1 MVKNSNRSWVGYKH
15 LIVITKKG
23 LVSREMYS
31 LPMYSVMSVNS
42 PLHEQSRCGICTNL
56 SQFTPVGYFIRFGTG
71 GCNETCSLYQIEEQ
85 EEI

>member
-31 LPMYSVMSVNS
+31 LPMYSVMSVKLYRSVNHCAFGLCMTTWHIREESGDSISLENS
-42 PLHEQSRCGICTNL
+42 YTMEAKWAD
-56 SQFTPVGYFIRFGTG
+56 
-71 GCNETCSLYQIEEQ
+71 
-85 EEI
+85 